1 MLSKSRPIGRFKGR
15 VFLRS
20 HDEALK
26 FAEKYSQRRE
36 ADGILALFTDGSA
49 SEPRFLI
56 NKNTPAVSPSS
67 DKMDIDDDTMTL
79 KEKKKKKGS
88 GPRWC
93 SCSA

>member
-1 MLSKSRPIGRFKGR
+1 MRLGR

-56 NKNTPAVSPSS
+56 NKNTPAVSPCS
-67 DKMDIDDDTMTL
+67 DKMDIDDDTTTL
-79 KEKKKKKGS
+79 KEKKKKKKKKKKKGS